1 MQIVPCC
8 FCEDIKLWKADN
20 GRWFEL
26 CLFFF
31 LHLLAFWLISDV
43 HFLLEAEGLRL
54 YMDIF
59 N

>member
-26 CLFFF
+26 SVCFF
-31 LHLLAFWLISDV
+31 LALIGFLANIRCSF
-43 HFLLEAEGLRL
+43 LEAEGLWL
-54 YMDIF
+54 YTDIF